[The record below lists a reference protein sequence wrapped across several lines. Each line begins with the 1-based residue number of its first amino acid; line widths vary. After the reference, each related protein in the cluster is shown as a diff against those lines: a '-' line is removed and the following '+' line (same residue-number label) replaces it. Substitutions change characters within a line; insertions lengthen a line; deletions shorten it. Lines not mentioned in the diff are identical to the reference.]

1 MDDNAD
7 RQRVKLP
14 WQDVSMPLERR
25 VLALL
30 SNMTTEEKISQLSS
44 NSAAI
49 DHLDIPAF
57 NWWTGEIL
65 RLHKQPYSN
74 DADHDCNAQVWPS
87 ITPIVVCHEIIK
99 TKTSAGRCVQYTW
112 SVKLTVV

>member
-7 RQRVKLP
+7 RQPVRLP
-14 WQDVSMPLERR
+14 WQDVSLPLERR

-65 RLHKQPYSN
+65 CVHKQLYSST
-74 DADHDCNAQVWPS
+74 ADPNH
-87 ITPIVVCHEIIK
+87 K
-99 TKTSAGRCVQYTW
+99 
-112 SVKLTVV
+112 

>member
-7 RQRVKLP
+7 RQPIRLP

-44 NSAAI
+44 NSAPI

-65 RLHKQPYSN
+65 CVDRHPCSN
-74 DADHDCNAQVWPS
+74 DADHD
-87 ITPIVVCHEIIK
+87 HK
-99 TKTSAGRCVQYTW
+99 
-112 SVKLTVV
+112 